1 MSSSVDSKNDQMV
14 LFHFVNPHSRS
25 VYIWD
30 CLSQSSC
37 ILMFSRGCARGMTTL
52 FCFSMLLWCLF
63 CSNRQINSD
72 PVPAP
77 INGFDI

>member
-37 ILMFSRGCARGMTTL
+37 ILMFSRGCARGMTSL
-52 FCFSMLLWCLF
+52 FLLLPQSSSTPCLALHVLYFVVISFML
-63 CSNRQINSD
+63 I
-72 PVPAP
+72 
-77 INGFDI
+77 